1 MCFVSNLG
9 MGAAHLPGY
18 LAALKEESARN
29 LSRIARGNLRSAGGI
44 QPLNATVG
52 RKGGGSASSRVFAPS
67 AELEGRAHASTHAKM
82 SAHRAAD
89 SGMA

>member
-29 LSRIARGNLRSAGGI
+29 LSRIARTGSAGGY
-44 QPLNATVG
+44 PAPHATVG
-52 RKGGGSASSRVFAPS
+52 RKGGGSASVSRVSAPS
-67 AELEGRAHASTHAKM
+67 ADGHRSPHRTPTQ
-82 SAHRAAD
+82 SARL
-89 SGMA
+89 SGSA

>member
-29 LSRIARGNLRSAGGI
+29 LSRIARTGSAGGY
-44 QPLNATVG
+44 PAPHATVG
-52 RKGGGSASSRVFAPS
+52 RKGGG
-67 AELEGRAHASTHAKM
+67 ECCHASLS
-82 SAHRAAD
+82 SAVG
-89 SGMA
+89 SGNGTV

>member
-1 MCFVSNLG
+1 MCFTG
-9 MGAAHLPGY
+9 THTQAADLPGY
-18 LAALKEESARN
+18 LAALKQESRTN
-29 LSRIARGNLRSAGGI
+29 LRRIARTGSTGGI
-44 QPLNATVG
+44 QPLDAPAG

>member
-67 AELEGRAHASTHAKM
+67 ADGHRSPHRMPTQSTRLSG
-82 SAHRAAD
+82 SA
-89 SGMA
+89 